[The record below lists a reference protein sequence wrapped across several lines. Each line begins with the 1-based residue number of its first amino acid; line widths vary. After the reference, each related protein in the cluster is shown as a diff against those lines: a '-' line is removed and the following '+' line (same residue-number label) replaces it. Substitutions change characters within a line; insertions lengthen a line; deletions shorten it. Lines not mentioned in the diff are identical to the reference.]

1 MNATETREVWYDRVK
16 QVLEAPY
23 GETHEPAVSYQ
34 DLASK
39 IYGELFV
46 MLCGDR
52 PPSLGTPEPV
62 VYTVDAAVELWGGEG
77 TGITREALR
86 TLSVG
91 QALVDSDGDHFLR
104 IR

>member
-23 GETHEPAVSYQ
+23 GTTEDVALTYQ

-46 MLCGDR
+46 LLCGDR
-52 PPSLGTPEPV
+52 PPSLGVPEPV
-62 VYTVDAAVELWGGEG
+62 IYTADAAAELWGGEG

-86 TLSVG
+86 ALEVG
-91 QALVDSDGDHFLR
+91 QALVDDDGDHFLR
-104 IR
+104 IQ